1 MRLTLTSRMGLT
13 GAAFPVTMR
22 RLAHPSS
29 TGTVLMPTKGFF
41 GSLFDMSFSS
51 LVATKVIKFVYVI
64 TLICLTLLA
73 LLLVFAGFRV
83 STGLGIAF
91 LVIVAPLVWF
101 FYLVYV
107 RLFLEFIIAVF
118 RVMETNVELGA
129 LKRQEMGLTT
139 SGHSAT
145 TASFNAPG
153 REEPEQPTYRVGD
166 IVNGHRWDGT
176 NWVPV
181 S

>member
-1 MRLTLTSRMGLT
+1 MSLTDRGFLRQCGGWLIH
-13 GAAFPVTMR
+13 PR
-22 RLAHPSS
+22 REN
-29 TGTVLMPTKGFF
+29 GLMPNKGFF

-51 LVATKVIKFVYVI
+51 LVTTKVIKFVYVI
-64 TLICLTLLA
+64 TLIFLTLFALA
-73 LLLVFAGFRV
+73 LVFAAFRS
-83 STGLGIAF
+83 STGLGVATLFI
-91 LVIVAPLVWF
+91 LAPLVWF

-118 RVMETNVELGA
+118 RVMETNVELVA
-129 LKRQEMGLTT
+129 LKRQQMGLTT

-145 TASFNAPG
+145 TASLNVPG
-153 REEPEQPTYRVGD
+153 REEPQQSTYRVGD

-181 S
+181 SEA